1 MVLPGMGAILVDTL
15 LIALL
20 PAKMLGVARDRVAL
34 NEFWA
39 LRTGISAC
47 YSFRDRR
54 CLVISSQKFRE
65 VELYCV
71 FFGETIHPSSMDSGG
86 VCGDRVDT

>member
-47 YSFRDRR
+47 YSFRDRS

-65 VELYCV
+65 VELYYQGV
-71 FFGETIHPSSMDSGG
+71 FRRDDPS
-86 VCGDRVDT
+86 

>member
-1 MVLPGMGAILVDTL
+1 MVLPAMGAILVGTL

-34 NEFWA
+34 NEYRA

-47 YSFRDRR
+47 YSFSGRC
-54 CLVISSQKFRE
+54 CLVISSQKLRE
-65 VELYCV
+65 AQLYY
-71 FFGETIHPSSMDSGG
+71 HG
-86 VCGDRVDT
+86 VYRRDDPC

>member
-20 PAKMLGVARDRVAL
+20 PAKMLGVARDMVAL
-34 NEFWA
+34 IGYRAF
-39 LRTGISAC
+39 RTGISAF
-47 YSFRDRR
+47 YSFRDRS

>member
-39 LRTGISAC
+39 FRTGISAF
-47 YSFRDRR
+47 YSFRDRS

-65 VELYCV
+65 VELYYQGV
-71 FFGETIHPSSMDSGG
+71 FRRDDPS
-86 VCGDRVDT
+86 